1 MTQKPSSIGHL
12 TALVTILIWGTT
24 FVSTKLLLNTFTPVE
39 ILFIRFVIGYIALL
53 LFYPKLLK
61 IDNKQHEWLFM
72 AAGISGITLY
82 YLLENMALTFTTAS
96 NVGIIITIAP
106 FFTALLASWLL
117 TSEKK
122 PQLTFYIGF
131 LIALCGVIL
140 ISHHSSR
147 ILELNPVGDLLAVLA
162 AIAWAI
168 YAILTR
174 KISQLNYH
182 PIQATRHTFFYGLLF
197 MLPILLLMGI
207 RFDTTDLIT
216 PVNRTNILFL
226 GLGASA
232 LCFVTWN
239 IAVKLLGAVK
249 TSVYIYLAPLITV
262 TTSVF
267 ILSEPLTPTLITG
280 ALLTLLG
287 LWLSE
292 TNFFEKI
299 TNRQSKKTSSS

>member
-147 ILELNPVGDLLAVLA
+147 ILELNPVGDLLAVMA

>member
-53 LFYPKLLK
+53 LFYPKPLK